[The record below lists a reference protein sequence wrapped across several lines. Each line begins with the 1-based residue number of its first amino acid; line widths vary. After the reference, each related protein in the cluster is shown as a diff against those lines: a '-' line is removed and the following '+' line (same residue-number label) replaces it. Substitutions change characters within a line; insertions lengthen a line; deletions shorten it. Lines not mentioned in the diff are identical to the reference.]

1 MIVLKIDQIKERFLA
16 ALDTSDV
23 VIVIT
28 PTGSG
33 KTLRVPQW
41 CWEWSGNPVYC
52 AMPRVMMA
60 RKARKDAQKTVWGG
74 DKKAVGVMTSR
85 ETSGRGKVL
94 YGTDGA
100 ILNRSAMD
108 SMPKGSVVCIDEAH
122 EQGVRTEAVL
132 SKSVAAIRAGQKIV
146 VLSAT
151 IDPKEI
157 VAFFDRNGASV
168 STLNLPDT
176 GRPFEVEIEVSENP
190 LKDIAAAAMAG
201 GRCLVGMEGKKEI
214 EDASKIIASF
224 GFKGKIFPLHGE
236 LETEEIDEAL
246 NYKGPCVYVATDVAQ
261 SGITIDKLS
270 HGYFSGFCKTI
281 IDVGG
286 RFNLMRTPLSSSEW
300 MQWIGRLGRVCPG
313 KVFMTAGQKAA
324 FESAPFM
331 PLPEIRKMPLAS
343 VYTDFKKWGVCLRT
357 SPMLNRPEEGRIASA
372 EETLQKL
379 GYLDRDKKITLI
391 GKKYLA
397 IGEDPRHNILIFW
410 GNAAGFSATARK
422 AAAIE
427 RIGHPFRETPKS
439 YFSGTPDFGCEILL
453 YAMKLDEIFERY
465 AGEPKAI
472 WQEHCEKNGV
482 FRKKADALQKA
493 FEKIDCF
500 AEYHDE
506 GFTPSKFKMAMYLA
520 NLDRIAEFGRL
531 PSGGYVETSFKVRSS
546 PGPHCYYF
554 GEIVSVGTKTF
565 IEMPTWLSK
574 EEKDS
579 FDKAMGLKN
588 N

>member
-1 MIVLKIDQIKERFLA
+1 
-16 ALDTSDV
+16 
-23 VIVIT
+23 
-28 PTGSG
+28 
-33 KTLRVPQW
+33 
-41 CWEWSGNPVYC
+41 
-52 AMPRVMMA
+52 
-60 RKARKDAQKTVWGG
+60 
-74 DKKAVGVMTSR
+74 
-85 ETSGRGKVL
+85 
-94 YGTDGA
+94 
-100 ILNRSAMD
+100 
-108 SMPKGSVVCIDEAH
+108 
-122 EQGVRTEAVL
+122 
-132 SKSVAAIRAGQKIV
+132 
-146 VLSAT
+146 
-151 IDPKEI
+151 
-157 VAFFDRNGASV
+157 
-168 STLNLPDT
+168 
-176 GRPFEVEIEVSENP
+176 
-190 LKDIAAAAMAG
+190 
-201 GRCLVGMEGKKEI
+201 
-214 EDASKIIASF
+214 
-224 GFKGKIFPLHGE
+224 
-236 LETEEIDEAL
+236 
-246 NYKGPCVYVATDVAQ
+246 
-261 SGITIDKLS
+261 
-270 HGYFSGFCKTI
+270 
-281 IDVGG
+281 
-286 RFNLMRTPLSSSEW
+286 
-300 MQWIGRLGRVCPG
+300 
-313 KVFMTAGQKAA
+313 
-324 FESAPFM
+324 
-331 PLPEIRKMPLAS
+331 
-343 VYTDFKKWGVCLRT
+343 LRT